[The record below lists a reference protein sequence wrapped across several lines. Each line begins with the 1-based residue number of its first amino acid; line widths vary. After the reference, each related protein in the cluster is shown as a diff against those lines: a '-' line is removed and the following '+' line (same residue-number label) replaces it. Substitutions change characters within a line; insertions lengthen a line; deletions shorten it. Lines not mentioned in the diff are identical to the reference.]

1 MVVGGTVTNVALMGV
16 VEMTIVAHRLVSWYP
31 LVHLAFYQVTWFA
44 AIMGGA
50 AMAVWPGLLAGGLML
65 ALHVALSQRRVATL
79 NRLAQA
85 TLIGAVVDMALMA
98 SGMVSFTGCACLTPP
113 LWMVILW
120 PCFASLFDDLLKW
133 VPSRPAIAVVL
144 GGIGGPLAY
153 VGGDALGA
161 LAFPS
166 GSVVGLLAVGVA
178 WAIATGLLVLVWRVR
193 PSTKENT

>member
-1 MVVGGTVTNVALMGV
+1 MATNVASTGM
-16 VEMTIVAHRLVSWYP
+16 VEMTTAVHRPLPWYP
-31 LVHLAFYQVTWFA
+31 LVHLGAYQITWFA

-65 ALHVALSQRRVATL
+65 ALHLAVSQHRVVTL

-85 TLIGAVVDMALMA
+85 TLIGVVVDTALTA

-120 PCFASLFDDLLKW
+120 PCFASLFDDLLRW

-144 GGIGGPLAY
+144 GGLGGPLAY

-166 GSVVGLLAVGVA
+166 GNVVGLLAVGVA

-193 PSTKENT
+193 PSTKENP